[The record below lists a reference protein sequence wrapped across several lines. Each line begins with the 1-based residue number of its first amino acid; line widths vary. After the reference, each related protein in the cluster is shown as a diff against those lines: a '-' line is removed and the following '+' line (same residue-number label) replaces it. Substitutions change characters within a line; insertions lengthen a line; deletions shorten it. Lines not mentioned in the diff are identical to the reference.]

1 MKNNHQFN
9 PNIISTSISTS
20 EMRIYNII
28 DNHFEGVLLSM
39 GEGCR
44 ELIPRG
50 EIFKSFRLVSLY
62 LFLSY
67 MNK

>member
-39 GEGCR
+39 GEGSG